1 MTIIHEAITTEIS
14 TIKELST
21 EELDAVAGALEAK
34 DIILL
39 KWLNANF
46 PSLVPSVFT
55 HGSTRNIC

>member
-1 MTIIHEAITTEIS
+1 MTIIHEAITTEVS

-46 PSLVPSVFT
+46 PSLVPSVFK
-55 HGSTRNIC
+55 HSTRNIC